1 MATKRVLI
9 VEDNFDNRAI
19 YSVLLQH
26 AGYDVLQAPDG
37 EEGVRLASRDHPDVI
52 LMDLSMPVLD
62 GWQALKRLKSD
73 PDTAS
78 IPVFALSAHVHSRA
92 STAAGPL
99 LREIARVL
107 HDRFGIHHVTIQVEP
122 EGFEDCEAWEL

>member
-37 EEGVRLASRDHPDVI
+37 EEGVRLAARDHPDVI

-62 GWQALKRLKSD
+62 GWEALKRLKSD
-73 PDTAS
+73 PATAS
-78 IPVFALSAHVHSRA
+78 IPVFALSAHVLFEGDFDRA
-92 STAAGPL
+92 LEAGFAGYFTKPV
-99 LREIARVL
+99 EPKRVL
-107 HDRFGIHHVTIQVEP
+107 Q
-122 EGFEDCEAWEL
+122 ELNERLGPPSPQ

>member
-37 EEGVRLASRDHPDVI
+37 EEGVRLASRDHPDII

-62 GWQALKRLKSD
+62 GWEALKRLKSD

-78 IPVFALSAHVHSRA
+78 IPVFALSAHVLFEGDFDRA
-92 STAAGPL
+92 LEAGFAGYFTKPV
-99 LREIARVL
+99 EPKRVL
-107 HDRFGIHHVTIQVEP
+107 EEINERIGPSTPH
-122 EGFEDCEAWEL
+122 

>member
-78 IPVFALSAHVHSRA
+78 IPVFALSAHVLFEGDFDRA
-92 STAAGPL
+92 LEAGFDGYFTKPV
-99 LREIARVL
+99 EPKRVL
-107 HDRFGIHHVTIQVEP
+107 EEISERIGPPTP
-122 EGFEDCEAWEL
+122 R

>member
-19 YSVLLQH
+19 YSVLLEH

-37 EEGVRLASRDHPDVI
+37 QEGVRLACRDHPDVI

-62 GWQALKRLKSD
+62 GWEALKRLKSD

-78 IPVFALSAHVHSRA
+78 IPVFALSAHVLFEGDFDRA
-92 STAAGPL
+92 LEAGFAGYFTKPV
-99 LREIARVL
+99 EPKRVL
-107 HDRFGIHHVTIQVEP
+107 E
-122 EGFEDCEAWEL
+122 ELNERIGPPSYP